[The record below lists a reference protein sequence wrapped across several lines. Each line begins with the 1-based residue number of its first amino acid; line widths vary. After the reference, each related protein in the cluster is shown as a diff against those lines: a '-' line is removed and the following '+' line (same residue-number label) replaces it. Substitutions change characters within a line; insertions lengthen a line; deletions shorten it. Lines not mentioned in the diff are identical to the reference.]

1 MNAVTPDFVHWFRQS
16 SPYIHA
22 HRGRTFVLQVGGET
36 IADAG
41 FPHLIQDLALLNGLG
56 VRLVLVFGARPQI
69 EARLRERGADIRY
82 VGGLRVTDDAALKCV
97 KEAAGV
103 VRGEIEALLSMGLAN
118 SPMAGVRL
126 RTASGNLVT
135 ARPLG
140 VRHGVDFCHTG
151 EVRRIDTEAIGQRL
165 KEGAVVLIPPLGYS
179 PTGEIFNLGA
189 PEVAA
194 AIAVAL
200 GADKLIILLDAGL
213 AGPAGLLPSNLTP
226 QGLED
231 WMSQHPDLAQETLH
245 ALQAA
250 LQACRGGVGRVHLIA
265 RECDGALLQELFTRE
280 GMGTL
285 LTQEPLERIRP
296 ARIDDMGGLMELI
309 APLEAEGVLVRRSRE
324 RLETDIE
331 RFILTERDGLILAC
345 AALFPY
351 PAERMAELACLVVHP
366 GYRRSG
372 RAEDLLQ
379 WVETEAQSLGIRQLF
394 VLTTHTAHWF
404 RERGFEPAA
413 LTGLPMARQALY
425 NFRRNSKVFIKTL
438 KGS

>member
-1 MNAVTPDFVHWFRQS
+1 MTAAPDFVHWFRQS

-36 IADAG
+36 LADPR

-82 VGGLRVTDDAALKCV
+82 VGGLRVTDDTALKCV
-97 KEAAGV
+97 KEVAGV

-151 EVRRIDTEAIGQRL
+151 EVRRIDAEAIRQRL
-165 KEGAVVLIPPLGYS
+165 NEGALVLIPPLGYS

-194 AIAVAL
+194 AVAMALDADKFIVLLDEEAVAL
-200 GADKLIILLDAGL
+200 
-213 AGPAGLLPSNLTP
+213 LPSSLTS
-226 QGLED
+226 QGLEE
-231 WMSQHPDLAQETLH
+231 WLTAHPDLAEDTAH
-245 ALQAA
+245 TLQAT
-250 LQACRGGVGRVHLIA
+250 LQACRGGVGRIHLIG
-265 RECDGALLQELFTRE
+265 REKDGALLQELFTRE

-285 LTQEPLERIRP
+285 LTQEPVEHIRT
-296 ARIDDMGGLMELI
+296 ARIDDIGGLLELI
-309 APLEAEGVLVRRSRE
+309 SPLEAQGILVRRSRE

-331 RFILTERDGLILAC
+331 RFILIERDGLVLGC

-351 PAERMAELACLVVHP
+351 PEEQMAELACLVVHP
-366 GYRRSG
+366 DYRRSG
-372 RAEDLLQ
+372 RAETLLQ
-379 WVETEAQSLGIRQLF
+379 WMESEAGRLGIHGLF

-404 RERGFEPAA
+404 RERGFEPMT
-413 LTGLPMARQALY
+413 LDSLPMTRQALY
-425 NFRRNSKVFIKTL
+425 NFRRNSKVFV
-438 KGS
+438 KGLRA